1 MAVSGNARFP
11 LRTKLYVSARFVVM
25 TPYLAPCVSCSKDHL
40 SRGSCSIH
48 CSKVLI
54 DLPSL
59 LLVPGGSKPS
69 RSHSPTGSSSTAVVP
84 VANCAATASTCAL
97 TAASLAAFLS
107 LTCLCMHTLSLSH
120 IKLYFHNWFCLQS
133 FFEQIHQVLISK
145 LREEISPQM
154 AHAPTALQVMPWNL
168 FLGAWVCQCP

>member
-11 LRTKLYVSARFVVM
+11 S
-25 TPYLAPCVSCSKDHL
+25 YLAPCVSCSKDHL

-48 CSKVLI
+48 YSKVLI

-59 LLVPGGSKPS
+59 LLVLGGSKPG
-69 RSHSPTGSSSTAVVP
+69 RSHSPTASSSTAAVP

-107 LTCLCMHTLSLSH
+107 LTCLCVHTLSLSR
-120 IKLYFHNWFCLQS
+120 IKLYFYNWFCLQS
-133 FFEQIHQVLISK
+133 FLNRFIRFLFPNCEKKLAPRWRMHQRLCKSCHGTCSSGPGFVSVLI
-145 LREEISPQM
+145 
-154 AHAPTALQVMPWNL
+154 ALSIPACL
-168 FLGAWVCQCP
+168 S